1 MNKIILG
8 ERIKKIRQDKKIT
21 QKELGEKTGLSTQ
34 VVSNIERGVTQPS
47 AEDMSNIAQALNI
60 SIDALYA
67 QKNNNVQHKQVTQTN
82 IPNLLNLTKTNFSSF
97 PVIGTIKAG
106 HDGYIMNDYD
116 GMITLST
123 DGLNVNNYNY
133 IGLKV
138 FGESMTGDGISEGD
152 TALIELNDNYDND
165 NSIYAVVYDNELAA
179 LKRIKKDDEHIILM
193 SSNPKIEP
201 IILNKDDTFH
211 IIGKLKRVIKK
222 F

>member
-1 MNKIILG
+1 MNSIG
-8 ERIKKIRQDKKIT
+8 ERIKEFRQDISMT
-21 QKELGEKTGLSTQ
+21 QKELGKKTGLSTQ
-34 VVSNIERGVTQPS
+34 VISNIERGVTQPS

-60 SIDALYA
+60 PIDTLYA
-67 QKNNNVQHKQVTQTN
+67 QKNSDLPKQTTTSN
-82 IPNLLNLTKTNFSSF
+82 IHNLLNLTNINFSSF
-97 PVIGTIKAG
+97 PIVGTIKAG

-123 DGLNVNNYNY
+123 DRLNINNYNY

-138 FGESMTGDGISEGD
+138 SGESMTGDGISEGD
-152 TALIELNDNYDND
+152 IALIELNANYEND

-179 LKRIKKDDEHIILM
+179 LKRIKKDDDHIILM

-201 IILNKDDTFH
+201 IILNKDDTFYVV
-211 IIGKLKRVIKK
+211 GKLKRVIKE

>member
-21 QKELGEKTGLSTQ
+21 QKELGKKTGLSTQ
-34 VVSNIERGVTQPS
+34 VISNIERGVTQPS
-47 AEDMSNIAQALNI
+47 AADMSNIAQALNI
-60 SIDALYA
+60 SIDTLYA
-67 QKNNNVQHKQVTQTN
+67 QKNSDLPKQTATSN
-82 IPNLLNLTKTNFSSF
+82 IPNLINLTNINFSSF
-97 PVIGTIKAG
+97 PVVGTIKAG

-123 DGLNVNNYNY
+123 DRLNINNYNY

-138 FGESMTGDGISEGD
+138 SGESMTGDGISEGD
-152 TALIELNDNYDND
+152 IALIELNANYEND

-179 LKRIKKDDEHIILM
+179 LKRIKKDDDHIILM

-201 IILNKDDTFH
+201 IILNKDDTFYVV
-211 IIGKLKRVIKK
+211 GKLKRVIKE